1 MDYSQLIIIAILV
14 EAIWENLKMI
24 WDKNKLNINML
35 GSLLLS
41 MIICV
46 LAQINIFK
54 IVGIELIVPI
64 IGYLLTGIIVSRGAN
79 FVNDLFTKLNNKE
92 VK

>member
-1 MDYSQLIIIAILV
+1 MDYAQLIIIAILV

-64 IGYLLTGIIVSRGAN
+64 IGSLMTGIIVSRGAN
-79 FVNDLFTKLNNKE
+79 FVNDLFKKLKGE
-92 VK
+92 

>member
-1 MDYSQLIIIAILV
+1 MQYTQLIIIAILV

-46 LAQINIFK
+46 LAQINIFE
-54 IVGIELIVPI
+54 IVGINLIVPVV
-64 IGYLLTGIIVSRGAN
+64 GSLLTGIIVSRGAN
-79 FVNDLFTKLNNKE
+79 FVNDLFKKLKGE
-92 VK
+92 

>member
-1 MDYSQLIIIAILV
+1 MDYAQLIIIAILV

-64 IGYLLTGIIVSRGAN
+64 IGSLLTGIIVSRGAN
-79 FVNDLFTKLNNKE
+79 FVNDLFKKLKGE
-92 VK
+92 